1 MPGILGRKVGMTR
14 VFQDDGCV
22 IPLTLVECQ
31 PNTVVQVKT
40 LEKDGYPAI
49 VLGFK
54 QLKRPKKN
62 KKFYHLR
69 EFRVEK
75 GAEYKIGDLVTLES
89 FKDAELVKVSGVSKG
104 KGFQGFIKRHN
115 FSSGGASHGSHHN
128 REPGSIGCRA
138 KPGRV
143 HKGKKMAGHM
153 GVDRVTLRD
162 VKVVSVDV
170 SKHLIALKG
179 PLPGANNGV
188 ITILA

>member
-1 MPGILGRKVGMTR
+1 MTR

-22 IPLTLVECQ
+22 IPLTLIECQ

-40 LEKDGYPAI
+40 QEKDGYPAI

-54 QLKRPKKN
+54 QLHKPKKN
-62 KKFYHLR
+62 RKFYHLK
-69 EFRVEK
+69 EFRV
-75 GAEYKIGDLVTLES
+75 GAGEEYKIGDTVTLES
-89 FKDAELVKVSGVSKG
+89 FKDAEQVKISGISKG

-115 FSSGGASHGSHHN
+115 FRSGKMSHGSHHH

-143 HKGKKMAGHM
+143 HKGKKMAGRM
-153 GVDRVTLRD
+153 GLDKVTLRD

-170 SKHLIALKG
+170 SKNLIALKG
-179 PLPGANNGV
+179 PVPGPNNGV
-188 ITILA
+188 ITLLA